1 MIKKLLPDITVK
13 NVHML
18 DRDFYEKKNIKGVI
32 FDIDN
37 TLVAHTEPTPPG
49 DVLEYFENL
58 KQWGIKYAIVSNN
71 SHERVHS
78 FCKDLGVPYYG
89 KALKPRKK
97 YLKKTLGELE
107 IKKEECALVGDQ
119 LFTDIFGGNRMGFLS
134 VLVTAVGCDETS
146 FVSFKRKF
154 EKRILEKNKD
164 ILRGR
169 LYENDK

>member
-1 MIKKLLPDITVK
+1 MIKKLLPDICVK

-18 DRDFYEKKNIKGVI
+18 DEDFYEKKNIKGVI

-37 TLVAHTEPTPPG
+37 TLVAHTEPTPPE
-49 DVLEYFENL
+49 DVLEYFKKL
-58 KQWGIKYAIVSNN
+58 KDWGVKYAIVSNN
-71 SHERVHS
+71 SRERVHS
-78 FCKDLGVPYYG
+78 FCKDLGVPYYA

-134 VLVTAVGCDETS
+134 VLVTAVGEDETS

-154 EKRILEKNKD
+154 ERK
-164 ILRGR
+164 ILRDNKNIIDGR
-169 LYENDK
+169 EYKGNE